1 MAYVFGSGFVCKDDA
16 AAKKVAFNKDVMMN
30 CVTLAGDLFN
40 PSGTLTGGARAKGNS
55 VLLRLNALVVRSHDL
70 GFPGF
75 PVFVF
80 SFSPLRVRES
90 FVLSLQPA
98 NALLL
103 RSASPARPE
112 WPIENPHAPFA
123 CELGESFQ

>member
-55 VLLRLNALVVRSHDL
+55 VLLRLNALVVRARRPPAPHVSVVAVL
-70 GFPGF
+70 LT
-75 PVFVF
+75 
-80 SFSPLRVRES
+80 SFL
-90 FVLSLQPA
+90 
-98 NALLL
+98 
-103 RSASPARPE
+103 
-112 WPIENPHAPFA
+112 
-123 CELGESFQ
+123 

>member
-70 GFPGF
+70 GFPW
-75 PVFVF
+75 V
-80 SFSPLRVRES
+80 SRVCFLILTPESERE
-90 FVLSLQPA
+90 FCTLPPTCQRPSLA
-98 NALLL
+98 
-103 RSASPARPE
+103 
-112 WPIENPHAPFA
+112 
-123 CELGESFQ
+123 LGESRPTRVAY